1 MMDKLRLYNELNNV
15 LMDENNMLDMFDII
29 RSLNNF
35 KGEFSF
41 LDMFENGIDIDDSLE
56 LSDNYRIDDNFAYY
70 QNDGK
75 LASMNDLSYFEIV
88 LNYQIDIYNSLIDAF
103 ENDIQKQYYIPTE
116 VLKILNN
123 YLN

>member
-1 MMDKLRLYNELNNV
+1 MDKLRLYNELNNV
-15 LMDENNMLDMFDII
+15 LMDKNNMLDMFDII

-41 LDMFENGIDIDDSLE
+41 LDMFENGIDIDDSFE
-56 LSDNYRIDDNFAYY
+56 LSDNYRIDDNFVYY

-103 ENDIQKQYYIPTE
+103 EYHFQKQYYIPTE

>member
-1 MMDKLRLYNELNNV
+1 MDKLRLYNELNNV
-15 LMDENNMLDMFDII
+15 LMDKNNMLDMFDII

-41 LDMFENGIDIDDSLE
+41 LDMFENRIDIDDSFE

-103 ENDIQKQYYIPTE
+103 ENDIQKQCYIPTE

>member
-1 MMDKLRLYNELNNV
+1 MDKLRLYNELNNV
-15 LMDENNMLDMFDII
+15 LMDKNNMLDMFDII

-41 LDMFENGIDIDDSLE
+41 LDMFENGIDIDNSFE

-75 LASMNDLSYFEIV
+75 LASMNDLSYFGIV